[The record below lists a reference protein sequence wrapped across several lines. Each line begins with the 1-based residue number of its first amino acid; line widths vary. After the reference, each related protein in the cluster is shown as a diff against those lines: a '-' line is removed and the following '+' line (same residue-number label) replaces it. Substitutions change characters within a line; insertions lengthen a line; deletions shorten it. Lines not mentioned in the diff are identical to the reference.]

1 MKKVA
6 LLLGSAILVASGSWY
21 HLTTL
26 ADAQLRYGQLEETNT
41 RLRET
46 CRSARTEYEIQAI
59 SNNAWRS
66 VEGLKTN
73 PIIAFSC

>member
-6 LLLGSAILVASGSWY
+6 LLLGSAILIASGSWY
-21 HLTTL
+21 HLTAL
-26 ADAQLRYGQLEETNT
+26 ADAQLRYSQLEESNS

-46 CRSARTEYEIQAI
+46 CKSVRTEYEIQAI
-59 SNNAWRS
+59 SNNAWKS

-73 PIIAFSC
+73 PVLIFPC

>member
-6 LLLGSAILVASGSWY
+6 LLLGSAILIASGSWY

-26 ADAQLRYGQLEETNT
+26 ADAQLRYSQLEKSNS
-41 RLRET
+41 RLKET
-46 CRSARTEYEIQAI
+46 CKSVRTEYEIQAI
-59 SNNAWRS
+59 SNNAWKS

-73 PIIAFSC
+73 PVLIFPC